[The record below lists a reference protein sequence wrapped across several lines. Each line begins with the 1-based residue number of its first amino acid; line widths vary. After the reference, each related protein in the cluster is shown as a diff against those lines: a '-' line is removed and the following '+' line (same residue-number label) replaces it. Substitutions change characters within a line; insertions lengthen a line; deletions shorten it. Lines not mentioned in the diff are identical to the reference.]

1 MNEFDLIVIGSGPG
15 GYVAAIRAAQYGLKT
30 AVVERRDVGGTCLNR
45 GCIPTKALLHV
56 STLYRASQKE
66 FAEIGLS
73 GQNSLDWAQLHAR
86 KLAVVEKLR
95 GGTEALLKGNK
106 VEIVRGTG
114 TLEKDGSVHIC
125 LNEGGDCT
133 LRAKNVLLA
142 SGSEPDIPATP
153 GFDLPGVISS
163 DDILEGVPAEVRRI
177 AILGGGV
184 IGCEFA
190 AFYNDIGAE
199 VELIV
204 TSPRILRKMD
214 KDLAMQLNSV
224 FKRSGIKIT
233 LNTSVNAITKEAE
246 GLHLKLDT
254 KGHEGE
260 TVADTVLVA
269 KGRKPYLEGLL
280 GEGVE
285 FEMNRKFVKVNEN
298 FETSLPGVYAI
309 GDLIGG
315 MQLAHE
321 AEAEGQAAVAHIA
334 GKPVETRP
342 DIIPSCIYTQPEI
355 ASVGLCE
362 EEAKEQGIEVKVGKY
377 LMAGNS
383 KAIIEGMDRGFIKL
397 VFAASDE
404 KLLGVHMICGRA
416 SDLISEFAMAIANG
430 LTRADLLRGMRPHP
444 TYCEG
449 ISEAVEAVEGMS
461 IHTMPSRL
469 RG

>member
-45 GCIPTKALLHV
+45 GCIPTKALLHA

-73 GQNSLDWAQLHAR
+73 GQNGLDWAQLHAR

-114 TLEKDGSVHIC
+114 TLEKDGSVHVC

-233 LNTSVNAITKEAE
+233 LNTSVNAITKEAD

-254 KGHEGE
+254 KGREGE

-285 FEMNRKFVKVNEN
+285 LEMNRKFVKVNEN

-342 DIIPSCIYTQPEI
+342 DIIPSCIYAQPEI

-362 EEAKEQGIEVKVGKY
+362 EEAKEQDIEVKVGKY

>member
-45 GCIPTKALLHV
+45 GCIPTKALLHA

-114 TLEKDGSVHIC
+114 TLEKDGSVHVC

-133 LRAKNVLLA
+133 LHAKNVLLA

-233 LNTSVNAITKEAE
+233 LNTSVNAITREAD
-246 GLHLKLDT
+246 GLHLKLDS
-254 KGHEGE
+254 KGREGE

-285 FEMNRKFVKVNEN
+285 VEMNRKFVKVNEN

-383 KAIIEGMDRGFIKL
+383 KAIIEGMDRGFVKL

>member
-45 GCIPTKALLHV
+45 GCIPTKALLHA

-73 GQNSLDWAQLHAR
+73 GQNGLDWAQLHAR

-114 TLEKDGSVHIC
+114 TLEKDGSVHVC

-133 LRAKNVLLA
+133 LRAKHVLLA

-233 LNTSVNAITKEAE
+233 LNTSVNAITKEAD

-254 KGHEGE
+254 KGREGE

-285 FEMNRKFVKVNEN
+285 LEMNRKFVKVNEN

-383 KAIIEGMDRGFIKL
+383 KAIIEGMDRGFVKL

>member
-45 GCIPTKALLHV
+45 GCIPTKALLHA
-56 STLYRASQKE
+56 SSLYRASQKE

-73 GQNSLDWAQLHAR
+73 GENSLNWAQLHAR

-114 TLEKDGSVHIC
+114 TLEKDGSVHVC

-163 DDILEGVPAEVRRI
+163 DDILEGVPAKVRRI

-233 LNTSVNAITKEAE
+233 LNTSVNAITKEAD

-254 KGHEGE
+254 KGREGE

-285 FEMNRKFVKVNEN
+285 VEMNRKFVKVNEN

-383 KAIIEGMDRGFIKL
+383 KAIIEGMDRGFVKL

>member
-45 GCIPTKALLHV
+45 GCIPTKALLHA

-73 GQNSLDWAQLHAR
+73 GQNGLDWAQLHAR

-114 TLEKDGSVHIC
+114 TLEKDGSVHVC

-133 LRAKNVLLA
+133 LRAKHVLLA

-224 FKRSGIKIT
+224 LKRSGIKIT
-233 LNTSVNAITKEAE
+233 LNTSVNAITKEAD

-254 KGHEGE
+254 KGREGE

-285 FEMNRKFVKVNEN
+285 LEMNRKFVKVNEN

>member
-45 GCIPTKALLHV
+45 GCIPTKALLHA

-73 GQNSLDWAQLHAR
+73 GQNGLDWAQLHAR

-114 TLEKDGSVHIC
+114 TLEKDGSVHVC

-163 DDILEGVPAEVRRI
+163 DDILECVPAKVRRI

-233 LNTSVNAITKEAE
+233 LNTSVNAITREAD
-246 GLHLKLDT
+246 GLHLKLNT
-254 KGHEGE
+254 KGREGE

-285 FEMNRKFVKVNEN
+285 LEMNRKFVKVNEN

>member
-45 GCIPTKALLHV
+45 GCIPTKALLHA

-73 GQNSLDWAQLHAR
+73 GQNGLDWAQLHAR

-114 TLEKDGSVHIC
+114 TLEKDGSVHVC

-133 LRAKNVLLA
+133 LRAKHVLLA

-163 DDILEGVPAEVRRI
+163 DDILEGVPAKVRRI

-233 LNTSVNAITKEAE
+233 LNTSVNAITKEAD

-254 KGHEGE
+254 KGREGE

-285 FEMNRKFVKVNEN
+285 LEMNRKFVKVNEN

-383 KAIIEGMDRGFIKL
+383 KAIIEGMDQGFIKL

>member
-1 MNEFDLIVIGSGPG
+1 MNEFDLVVIGSGPG

-45 GCIPTKALLHV
+45 GCIPTKALLHA
-56 STLYRASQKE
+56 STLYSASQKE

-73 GQNSLDWAQLHAR
+73 GQNGLDWAQLHAR

-114 TLEKDGSVHIC
+114 TLEKDGSVHVC

-133 LRAKNVLLA
+133 LRAKHVLLA

-163 DDILEGVPAEVRRI
+163 DDILEGVPAKVRRI

-233 LNTSVNAITKEAE
+233 LNTSVNAITKEAD

-254 KGHEGE
+254 KGREGE

-285 FEMNRKFVKVNEN
+285 LEMNRKFVKVNEN

>member
-45 GCIPTKALLHV
+45 GCIPTKALLHA

-73 GQNSLDWAQLHAR
+73 GQNGLDWAQLHAR

-114 TLEKDGSVHIC
+114 TLEKDGSVHVC

-142 SGSEPDIPATP
+142 SGSEPDIPAIP

-163 DDILEGVPAEVRRI
+163 DDILEGVPAKVRRI

-233 LNTSVNAITKEAE
+233 LNTSVNAITKEAD

-254 KGHEGE
+254 KGREGE

-285 FEMNRKFVKVNEN
+285 VEMNRKFVKVNEN

>member
-45 GCIPTKALLHV
+45 GCIPTKALLHA

-73 GQNSLDWAQLHAR
+73 GQNGLDWAQLHAR

-114 TLEKDGSVHIC
+114 TLEKDGSVHVC

-233 LNTSVNAITKEAE
+233 LNTSVNAITKEAD

-254 KGHEGE
+254 KGREGE

-285 FEMNRKFVKVNEN
+285 LEMNRKFVKVNEN

-383 KAIIEGMDRGFIKL
+383 KAIIEGTDRGFIKL

-449 ISEAVEAVEGMS
+449 ISEAVEAVEGIS

>member
-1 MNEFDLIVIGSGPG
+1 MNEFDLLIIGSGPG

-45 GCIPTKALLHV
+45 GCIPTKALLHA

-73 GQNSLDWAQLHAR
+73 GQNGLDWAQLHAR

-114 TLEKDGSVHIC
+114 TLEKDGSVHVC

-133 LRAKNVLLA
+133 LRAKHVLLA

-163 DDILEGVPAEVRRI
+163 DDILEGVPAKVRRI

-233 LNTSVNAITKEAE
+233 LNTSVNAITKEAD

-254 KGHEGE
+254 KGREGE

-285 FEMNRKFVKVNEN
+285 LEMNRKFVKVNEN

-383 KAIIEGMDRGFIKL
+383 KAIIEGMDQGFIKL

>member
-45 GCIPTKALLHV
+45 GCIPTKALLHA

-73 GQNSLDWAQLHAR
+73 GQNGLDWAQLHAR

-114 TLEKDGSVHIC
+114 TLEKDGSVHVC

-224 FKRSGIKIT
+224 FKRSSIKIT
-233 LNTSVNAITKEAE
+233 LNTSVNAITKEAD

-254 KGHEGE
+254 KGREGE

-285 FEMNRKFVKVNEN
+285 LEMNRKFVKVNEN

-334 GKPVETRP
+334 RKPVETRP

-362 EEAKEQGIEVKVGKY
+362 EEAKEQGTDVKVGKY

>member
-45 GCIPTKALLHV
+45 GCIPTKALLHA

-114 TLEKDGSVHIC
+114 MLEKDGSVHVC

-224 FKRSGIKIT
+224 LKRSGIKIT
-233 LNTSVNAITKEAE
+233 LNTSVNAITKEAD

-254 KGHEGE
+254 KGREGE

-285 FEMNRKFVKVNEN
+285 LEMNRKFVKVNEN

-397 VFAASDE
+397 VFAASDK

>member
-45 GCIPTKALLHV
+45 GCIPTKALLHA
-56 STLYRASQKE
+56 SSLYRASQKE

-73 GQNSLDWAQLHAR
+73 GENSLNWAQLHAR

-114 TLEKDGSVHIC
+114 TLEKDGSVHVC

-133 LRAKNVLLA
+133 LRAKHVLLA

-163 DDILEGVPAEVRRI
+163 DDILEGVPAKVRRI

-233 LNTSVNAITKEAE
+233 LNTSVNAITKEAD

-254 KGHEGE
+254 KGREGE

-285 FEMNRKFVKVNEN
+285 LEMNRKFVKVNEN

-383 KAIIEGMDRGFIKL
+383 KAIIEGMDQGFIKL

>member
-1 MNEFDLIVIGSGPG
+1 MNEFDLVVIGSGPG

-45 GCIPTKALLHV
+45 GCIPTKALLHA

-73 GQNSLDWAQLHAR
+73 GQNGLDWAQLHAR

-114 TLEKDGSVHIC
+114 TLEKDGSVHVC

-233 LNTSVNAITKEAE
+233 LNTSVNAITKEAD

-254 KGHEGE
+254 KGREGE

-285 FEMNRKFVKVNEN
+285 LEMNRKFVKVNEN

>member
-45 GCIPTKALLHV
+45 GCIPTKALLHA

-73 GQNSLDWAQLHAR
+73 GQNGLDWAQLHAR

-114 TLEKDGSVHIC
+114 TLEKDGSVHVC

-133 LRAKNVLLA
+133 LRAKHVLLA

-163 DDILEGVPAEVRRI
+163 DDILEGVPAKVRRI

-233 LNTSVNAITKEAE
+233 LNTSVNAITKEAD

-254 KGHEGE
+254 KGREGE

-285 FEMNRKFVKVNEN
+285 LEMNRKFVKVNEN

-362 EEAKEQGIEVKVGKY
+362 EEVKEQGIEVKVGKY

>member
-1 MNEFDLIVIGSGPG
+1 M
-15 GYVAAIRAAQYGLKT
+15 
-30 AVVERRDVGGTCLNR
+30 VERRDVGGTCLNR
-45 GCIPTKALLHV
+45 GCIPTKALLHA

-73 GQNSLDWAQLHAR
+73 GQNGLDWAQLHAR

-114 TLEKDGSVHIC
+114 TLEKDGSVHVC

-233 LNTSVNAITKEAE
+233 LNTSVNAITKEAD

-254 KGHEGE
+254 KGREGE

-285 FEMNRKFVKVNEN
+285 LEMNRKFVKVNEN

-342 DIIPSCIYTQPEI
+342 DIIPSCIYAQPEI

-362 EEAKEQGIEVKVGKY
+362 EEAKEQDIEVKVGKY

>member
-45 GCIPTKALLHV
+45 GCIPTKALLHA

-73 GQNSLDWAQLHAR
+73 GQNGLDWAQLHAR

-114 TLEKDGSVHIC
+114 TLEKDGSVHVC

-163 DDILEGVPAEVRRI
+163 DDILEGVPAKVRRI

-233 LNTSVNAITKEAE
+233 LNTSVNAITKEAD

-254 KGHEGE
+254 KGREGE

-285 FEMNRKFVKVNEN
+285 LEMNRKFIKVNEN

>member
-45 GCIPTKALLHV
+45 GCIPTKALLHA

-73 GQNSLDWAQLHAR
+73 GQNGLDWAQLHAR

-114 TLEKDGSVHIC
+114 TLEKDGSVHVC

-233 LNTSVNAITKEAE
+233 LNTSVNAITKEAD

-254 KGHEGE
+254 KGREGE

-285 FEMNRKFVKVNEN
+285 LEMNRKFVKVNEN

>member
-1 MNEFDLIVIGSGPG
+1 MNDFDLLIIGSGPG

-45 GCIPTKALLHV
+45 GCIPTKALLHA

-114 TLEKDGSVHIC
+114 TLEKDGSVHVR

-133 LRAKNVLLA
+133 LHAKNVLLA

-199 VELIV
+199 VDLIV

-233 LNTSVNAITKEAE
+233 LNTSVNAITKEAD

-254 KGHEGE
+254 KGREGE

-285 FEMNRKFVKVNEN
+285 LEMNRKFVKVNEN

>member
-45 GCIPTKALLHV
+45 GCIPTKALLHA

-73 GQNSLDWAQLHAR
+73 GQNGLDWAQLHAR

-114 TLEKDGSVHIC
+114 TLEKDGSVHVC

-163 DDILEGVPAEVRRI
+163 DDILEGVPAEVRCI

-233 LNTSVNAITKEAE
+233 LNTSVNAITKEAD

-254 KGHEGE
+254 KGREGE

-285 FEMNRKFVKVNEN
+285 LEMNRKFVKVNEN

>member
-45 GCIPTKALLHV
+45 GCIPTKALLHA
-56 STLYRASQKE
+56 SSLYRASQKE

-114 TLEKDGSVHIC
+114 TLEKDGSVHVC

-142 SGSEPDIPATP
+142 SGSEPDIPTTP

-233 LNTSVNAITKEAE
+233 LNTSVNAITKEAD

-254 KGHEGE
+254 KGREGE

-285 FEMNRKFVKVNEN
+285 VEMNRKFVKVNEN

>member
-1 MNEFDLIVIGSGPG
+1 MNEFDLVIIGSGPG

-45 GCIPTKALLHV
+45 GCIPTKALLHA

-73 GQNSLDWAQLHAR
+73 GENSLNWAQLHAR

-114 TLEKDGSVHIC
+114 TLEKDGSVHVC

-233 LNTSVNAITKEAE
+233 LNTSVNAITKEAD

-254 KGHEGE
+254 KGREGE
-260 TVADTVLVA
+260 TVTDTVLVA

-285 FEMNRKFVKVNEN
+285 LEMNRKFVKVNEN